1 MKTAVSIPDPVFR
14 NAEQLAKKMKVS
26 RSRLY
31 SVAVADFVK
40 RYRAADV
47 TDQLNAVYRDSASS
61 LDETVAARTLVNAPR
76 RDLVGVPA
84 GTRRIGAR
92 IPPAG
97 RYRSGQQ
104 F

>member
-40 RYRAADV
+40 RYRSADV
-47 TDQLNAVYRDSASS
+47 TDQ
-61 LDETVAARTLVNAPR
+61 
-76 RDLVGVPA
+76 
-84 GTRRIGAR
+84 
-92 IPPAG
+92 
-97 RYRSGQQ
+97 
-104 F
+104 

>member
-31 SVAVADFVK
+31 TVAVADFVK

-47 TDQLNAVYRDSASS
+47 TDKLNAVYRDSDSS
-61 LDETVAARTLVNAPR
+61 LDETIAAIQTRSLPR
-76 RDLVGVPA
+76 ERW
-84 GTRRIGAR
+84 
-92 IPPAG
+92 
-97 RYRSGQQ
+97 
-104 F
+104 